1 MRTGVLA
8 ALMCLMIGTQAQAE
22 GLRFS
27 DRAWSPDLLDLIE
40 QGPSFLPLDFETGIP
55 VPAEAEADATRAEI
69 ARLQDLAT
77 HSRTAAAVSRI
88 HLENDP
94 SVGSADLF
102 VQEGLLA
109 AHSAMPATWALI
121 DLVASETRWFI
132 LRDKWIHQRPRPSQI
147 DPTLSTVIS
156 MPPHASY
163 PSGHSGEAHAAAFAL
178 SLANP
183 ECADQYLSHA
193 FAVAHRRE
201 IAGVHYRSDT
211 LAGIALAGT
220 VITALED
227 LGLLDTLLMH
237 ARAEFATDLPEFSC
251 P

>member
-1 MRTGVLA
+1 MRTGVFA
-8 ALMCLMIGTQAQAE
+8 ALIFLMIGTQAHAE
-22 GLRFS
+22 GLRF
-27 DRAWSPDLLDLIE
+27 DDHAWSPDLLDLLDR
-40 QGPSFLPLDFETGIP
+40 GPSFLPLDFDTRIAAPE
-55 VPAEAEADATRAEI
+55 AAEADATRTEI
-69 ARLQDLAT
+69 AHLHDLA
-77 HSRTAAAVSRI
+77 HHRRTEAEVARI

-94 SVGSADLF
+94 STGPADLF

-109 AHSAMPATWALI
+109 DQAMMPATWALI
-121 DLVASETRWFI
+121 DLVAGETRWFI
-132 LRDKWIHQRPRPSQI
+132 LRDKWIHQRARPSQV
-147 DPTLSTVIS
+147 DPALPTVIS
-156 MPPHASY
+156 IPPHAAY

-183 ECADQYLSHA
+183 ECADQYLAHA

-237 ARAEFATDLPEFSC
+237 ARAEFATYLPEFSC